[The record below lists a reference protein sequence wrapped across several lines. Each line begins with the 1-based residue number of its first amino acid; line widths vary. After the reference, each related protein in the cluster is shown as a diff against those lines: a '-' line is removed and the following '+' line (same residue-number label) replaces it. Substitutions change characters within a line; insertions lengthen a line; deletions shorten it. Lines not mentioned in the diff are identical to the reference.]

1 MNDSINADIKQ
12 NGRYLLFLDIL
23 GFKEMVAKRSAA
35 EVFGVID
42 DALKSFL
49 NWEHLNG
56 EFKTIYFSDTFL
68 FYQEHKGY
76 GAWAFL
82 DIYAVAGMLLSA
94 LLAKGIPA
102 RGTISF
108 GEFEVQIDSSNRHQ
122 IYSGKAFIEAY
133 EAEQKENWV
142 GVTILPS
149 AWQIWND
156 ERELMKAFE
165 SEGVWMCRHDKVL
178 LLMPLIKL
186 RSCYWSSLSGE
197 VEDSDLAG
205 GSVALNND
213 IRAFD
218 FLRKTARA
226 FRSEGDFSSKLA
238 TKYHATM
245 LFLADVMKD
254 DFFMWVNMICD
265 KELGALNNH
274 LSASPSGER

>member
-1 MNDSINADIKQ
+1 
-12 NGRYLLFLDIL
+12 
-23 GFKEMVAKRSAA
+23 
-35 EVFGVID
+35 
-42 DALKSFL
+42 
-49 NWEHLNG
+49 
-56 EFKTIYFSDTFL
+56 L

-82 DIYAVAGMLLSA
+82 DIYAIAGMLLSA

-102 RGTISF
+102 RGAISF
-108 GEFEVQIDSSNRHQ
+108 GEFEVQIDTSNRHQ
-122 IYSGKAFIEAY
+122 IYFGKALIEAY
-133 EAEQKENWV
+133 RAEQKENWV
-142 GVTILPS
+142 GITILPS

-156 ERELMKAFE
+156 EKESMKAYE
-165 SEGVWMCRHDKVL
+165 SEGAWICRHDEVL

-186 RSCYWSSLSGE
+186 RSCYLSALSGE
-197 VEDSDLAG
+197 VEDPDLAG

-218 FLRKTARA
+218 FLRKTARG

-254 DFFMWVNMICD
+254 DFFMWANRICD
-265 KELGALNNH
+265 KELGVFHNR
-274 LSASPSGER
+274 LSASPAGEM